1 MSQDT
6 QDKFTGIG
14 EKMQTWGCMLTC
26 LLTLPILGTLFL
38 GVPGLIGGIALGV
51 LLFFALVA
59 PSVFRPLKNGP
70 ENTAPGYR

>member
-51 LLFFALVA
+51 LLFFALA
-59 PSVFRPLKNGP
+59 R
-70 ENTAPGYR
+70 